1 MAQIPNHNQDGTPV
15 PTIVESPAGKR
26 VLALNLPLFLTERL
40 AREMPTTVHQPFAT
54 IEENKGKLVL
64 VAVNPPAMLQ
74 SLSPGMVLADA
85 RALVPELATCFAN
98 GPAEAVALRKLAK
111 WCIRY
116 TPLVMVA
123 GEHALFLDISG
134 CAHLFGG
141 EQALVNHLQARLVSF
156 GLTPHV
162 AIADTPGAAWA
173 IVGAIVRNSQSDAVR
188 ILPPFARAETGA
200 RDAAW
205 RALADCPVVGLR
217 LDAKTEE
224 ALVSFGLRTIG
235 ALRPLA
241 RRDLAGRFGPAL
253 VQRLDQALGHA
264 DEVIIPIRPAS
275 PFIARRVFFDPIATA
290 EDIAATV
297 QAVLADLCQMLE
309 DAGLG
314 AERLV
319 LACHRVDGTTQMLS
333 FGMARPS
340 RWPEPLFVLLAEKL
354 DQVKP
359 DFGIEIVE
367 LRALRVSPLEGGQAN
382 WQGQQADRAQRSEN
396 FAAFVDRL
404 GNRFGFASLA
414 RPAPVQSW
422 LPERAVVR
430 LGPFEDKYFATGPRW
445 PSGRPRPLRLFARPE
460 LVDAVAPVP
469 DDPPVLFRWHGR
481 TFRVRAADGPERLS
495 DEWWGAESQSGVGI
509 RDYYTV
515 EDEEGR
521 RYWLYRDGLYKPGTP
536 PQWYLHGLFG

>member
-1 MAQIPNHNQDGTPV
+1 MAQIPNHKQKGTTASAV
-15 PTIVESPAGKR
+15 VDSPIGKR
-26 VLALNLPLFLTERL
+26 VLALHLPLFSTERL
-40 AREMPTTVHQPFAT
+40 AREMPESIRQPFAT

-64 VAVNPPAMLQ
+64 AAVNLPAMRQ

-85 RALVPELATCFAN
+85 RALVPELVTCFVN
-98 GPAEAVALRKLAK
+98 DPAEAAALRKLAK

-123 GEHALFLDISG
+123 GSYGKTRKALFLDISG

-141 EQALVNHLQARLVSF
+141 EQALACHLQARLVSF

-173 IVGAIVRNSQSDAVR
+173 IAITGRRRDEVR
-188 ILPPFARAETGA
+188 ILPPFMGD
-200 RDAAW
+200 DAW
-205 RALADCPVVGLR
+205 HALANCPVVGLR
-217 LDAKTEE
+217 LDDKTED

-241 RRDLAGRFGPAL
+241 RRDLAGRFGLVL
-253 VQRLDQALGHA
+253 VQRLDQALGHVN
-264 DEVIIPIRPAS
+264 EVIMPIRPAS

-319 LACHRVDGTTQMLS
+319 LACHRVDGTTQHLS

-359 DFGIEIVE
+359 DFGIEFVE
-367 LRALRVSPLEGGQAN
+367 LRAFRTAPLEGGQAN
-382 WQGQQADRAQRSEN
+382 WQGQQADRAQLSES

-404 GNRFGFASLA
+404 GNRLGFASLA

-422 LPERAVVR
+422 LPERAVAR
-430 LGPFEDKYFATGPRW
+430 RGPFDDKFFATGARW
-445 PSGRPRPLRLFARPE
+445 PGGRDRPLRLFDRPE
-460 LVDAVAPVP
+460 PVEAVAPVP

-521 RYWLYRDGLYKPGTP
+521 RYWLYRDGLYAPGTP
-536 PQWYLHGLFG
+536 PQWFLHGLFG